1 LQFLIKNDIIY
12 TSKLTK
18 ERRWFMNIEKLL
30 KEISLG
36 QNKIYKFY
44 PQSTSWRFL
53 IQKNKLKTEKGTF
66 FYFFVV
72 AFSLQLHKTKEV
84 KCKTIKEL
92 RVFIK
97 EMLRKGEQAGAD

>member
-1 LQFLIKNDIIY
+1 
-12 TSKLTK
+12 
-18 ERRWFMNIEKLL
+18 MNIEKLL